1 MGKQLWALLLFC
13 GLCCGGAACGYTD
26 PGHGTGD
33 LLVDVDL
40 SYAPHVGDHTAVQ
53 SRIQP
58 SPAGTADAW
67 GVVSAAG
74 SAAVPPVPFVVELT
88 DADSQQ
94 AFHLDQSIGD
104 VSGYHR
110 RLKVK
115 ITAGAA
121 HLECRLE
128 GPGRHTLRAPLQGQ
142 AWKVG
147 DDLLVQWQTTDGVRA
162 DEVDLKLLLANYTVT
177 LTQDRGHY
185 TIPAVALTPGNE
197 TLTVVRRTRLHPSG
211 GSGASQIR
219 MQYEV
224 AVNFQVT
231 APR

>member
-1 MGKQLWALLLFC
+1 MVKNILALAWLSC
-13 GLCCGGAACGYTD
+13 GAAACGYTD

-33 LLVDVDL
+33 FLVDVDL
-40 SYAPHVGDHTAVQ
+40 SYAPHVGDRTAVQ
-53 SRIQP
+53 SRVQP
-58 SPAGTADAW
+58 NAAEGSPDPWTVGP
-67 GVVSAAG
+67 AAG
-74 SAAVPPVPFVVELT
+74 SPAAPPVAFVVELT

-94 AFHLDQSIGD
+94 AFHLDQSVGD

-115 ITAGAA
+115 ITAGSA

-142 AWKVG
+142 ACKVG

-162 DEVDLKLLLANYTVT
+162 DEVDLKLQLADHTVT
-177 LTQDRGHY
+177 LTQDTGHY
-185 TIPAVALTPGNE
+185 TIPAAVLTPGNE

-211 GSGASQIR
+211 GSSASQIR

-224 AVNFQVT
+224 AINFQVT
-231 APR
+231 PAR